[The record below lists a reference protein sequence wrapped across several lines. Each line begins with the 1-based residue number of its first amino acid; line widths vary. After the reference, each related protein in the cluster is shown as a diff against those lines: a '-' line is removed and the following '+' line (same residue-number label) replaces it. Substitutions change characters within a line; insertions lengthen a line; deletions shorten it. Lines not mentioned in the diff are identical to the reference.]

1 MDGHSRKSIRR
12 AASVFFCAFLAFLIG
27 CGPVWGNGNVS
38 ADETPPPVRKSV
50 QKAPIKKARPAAKK
64 AKKKVKPAPSKTG
77 KKLSRPRLSSL
88 QQGMALMRQER
99 YEAAYPWLQKAVQ
112 EERRNPEA
120 WYWYG
125 MYHER
130 TAQFEEAQYFYRK
143 AMELDPGFEP
153 FSRVVAYP
161 GDGERVPLWDPKRPA
176 RIYPI
181 PTSDHG
187 IAIIPPDSPQ
197 ARRRPVRPPI
207 DPELPKVP
215 VYTPPEPGAG
225 PFDGDAWQP
234 SVYVPP
240 GRERLM
246 EGGEPVYTP
255 PETRIAPL
263 APPPPMGVGVL
274 PAPPSPGAP
283 AAPPRAES
291 APVYQPPLP
300 QAQAAGRGGTAL
312 SAPSSPPA
320 LAPRAAAPGSTSSA
334 PVYQPPLP
342 GGSGGGG
349 GSASGGQPVYQP
361 PVPSAVSGDQPVYQ
375 PPVPEAVKK

>member
-1 MDGHSRKSIRR
+1 M
-12 AASVFFCAFLAFLIG
+12 FFCAFFAFLIG

-161 GDGERVPLWDPKRPA
+161 GDGERVPLWDPRRPA

-181 PTSDHG
+181 PTNDHG

-263 APPPPMGVGVL
+263 APPPPMGVG
-274 PAPPSPGAP
+274 
-283 AAPPRAES
+283 EH
-291 APVYQPPLP
+291 
-300 QAQAAGRGGTAL
+300 
-312 SAPSSPPA
+312 
-320 LAPRAAAPGSTSSA
+320 
-334 PVYQPPLP
+334 
-342 GGSGGGG
+342 
-349 GSASGGQPVYQP
+349 
-361 PVPSAVSGDQPVYQ
+361 
-375 PPVPEAVKK
+375 

>member
-1 MDGHSRKSIRR
+1 MRLGWGEW
-12 AASVFFCAFLAFLIG
+12 VFAVFLFGISFG
-27 CGPVWGNGNVS
+27 CSPVWGNGNVS
-38 ADETPPPVRKSV
+38 ADEAPPPVKKSV
-50 QKAPIKKARPAAKK
+50 QKAPVKKAAPVAKKATK
-64 AKKKVKPAPSKTG
+64 AKKKTAPSNPSAIG
-77 KKLSRPRLSSL
+77 KKAAPSPRVSSL
-88 QQGMALMRQER
+88 QQGIRLMRQER

-130 TAQFEEAQYFYRK
+130 TAQFEQAQFFYRK

-176 RIYPI
+176 RVYPI
-181 PTSDHG
+181 PTNDHG
-187 IAIIPPDSPQ
+187 MAIIPPDAPQ

-240 GRERLM
+240 GRERLL
-246 EGGEPVYTP
+246 EGGDPVYTP
-255 PETRIAPL
+255 PESRVVPL
-263 APPPPMGVGVL
+263 APPPPIGVGVVPGTVL
-274 PAPPSPGAP
+274 PPEQGMAAPQPAPSGP
-283 AAPPRAES
+283 
-291 APVYQPPLP
+291 
-300 QAQAAGRGGTAL
+300 
-312 SAPSSPPA
+312 
-320 LAPRAAAPGSTSSA
+320 A

-342 GGSGGGG
+342 GAK
-349 GSASGGQPVYQP
+349 ASGPEGRTAETLTIPPASAPRTEGPSPVAGAAVSGDAPLSRP
-361 PVPSAVSGDQPVYQ
+361 PMPGLGGISVGTASGDQPVYW
-375 PPVPEAVKK
+375 PPMPAGTKK